1 MAREIE
7 AGWHAVESGGRP
19 GRVPGGRMEMPVP
32 QRPRLS
38 RDDGAARCGART
50 RACRVPTHGY
60 ACLANLFICN
70 TDTLTIR
77 TGSMSLP
84 GQIHPCHGLTIW
96 DARLTLA
103 LSLIPRV
110 VTLSIAMRACAGLRA
125 IDITTFLSIWADV
138 TSMCATMRRA
148 TTGRHPGS
156 L

>member
-50 RACRVPTHGY
+50 RACRVPTHGD

-84 GQIHPCHGLTIW
+84 GQIHPCHGSIIW

-103 LSLIPRV
+103 LFPTPRA
-110 VTLSIAMRACAGLRA
+110 VTPFIATRACAASRA
-125 IDITTFLSIWADV
+125 TGITTL
-138 TSMCATMRRA
+138 
-148 TTGRHPGS
+148 